1 MHYAVD
7 ESGSARRSLQAACG
21 AKRAPC
27 CLTCNPL
34 IDLVFFD
41 PSRCL
46 PVDVSFAFHYVS
58 IAAGTVAQPISI
70 EPSEH
75 GQGKNGIQIP

>member
-1 MHYAVD
+1 MLLMKVGRPAGRFGRHVAPN
-7 ESGSARRSLQAACG
+7 AR
-21 AKRAPC
+21 
-27 CLTCNPL
+27 
-34 IDLVFFD
+34 LVVSHATPSSTSFFFD

-46 PVDVSFAFHYVS
+46 PVDASFAFHYVS

-75 GQGKNGIQIP
+75 GKGKNGIQIP

>member
-34 IDLVFFD
+34 IDLIFFD
-41 PSRCL
+41 PGRRL
-46 PVDVSFAFHYVS
+46 PVDDSFAFHCVS
-58 IAAGTVAQPISI
+58 IAAERVAQLTSNWLTGH
-70 EPSEH
+70 EKA
-75 GQGKNGIQIP
+75 KNGIQIP